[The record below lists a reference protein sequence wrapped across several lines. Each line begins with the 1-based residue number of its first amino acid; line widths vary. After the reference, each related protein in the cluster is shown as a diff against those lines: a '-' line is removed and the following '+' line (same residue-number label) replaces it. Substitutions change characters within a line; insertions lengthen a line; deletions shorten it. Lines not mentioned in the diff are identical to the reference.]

1 MPAPAAKKG
10 RAVPRGRLS
19 PSRWATLP
27 AVTYLIVTTQVPLI
41 ATLYFSLHAWNLM
54 YPARPRRFVGL
65 DNFAFILGD
74 PNFLSAIGTTV
85 IFTVVPAVLTTLIGL
100 GLALLVNRLRWG
112 RGLAY
117 SLLFAPFLIMEA
129 VNPIIWKTMI
139 LNPVYGLLNFGL
151 TSLGAAPIDLI
162 ASDPKAA
169 IILMIVWQ
177 WSPFMMLIL
186 LAGLQSVPQDVVEAA
201 RIDGANRRQQF
212 RHITLPH
219 LLPLLTV
226 GMLIEAI
233 LILPVFGPIYV
244 GTYGGPG
251 NASTNLMFAVY
262 RVLTEQYEI
271 GRAAAGGLIVAVMT
285 TIVALALLAYVR
297 PAMERR

>member
-1 MPAPAAKKG
+1 MSVSARNKG
-10 RAVPRGRLS
+10 RAVPRARLA
-19 PSRWATLP
+19 PSRWATVP
-27 AVTYLIVTTQVPLI
+27 AVTYLIVATQVPLI
-41 ATLYFSLHAWNLM
+41 ATLYFSLHSWNLL

-74 PNFLSAIGTTV
+74 STFRTAIGNTV
-85 IFTVVPAVLTTLIGL
+85 IFTIVPAVLTTLIGL

-129 VNPIIWKTMI
+129 VSPIIWKTMI
-139 LNPVYGLLNFGL
+139 LNPIYGLLNFGL
-151 TSLGAAPIDLI
+151 STVGLGTIDLI
-162 ASDPKAA
+162 ATDPKAA
-169 IILMIVWQ
+169 IIIMIVWQ

-186 LAGLQSVPQDVVEAA
+186 LAGLQSVPQEVVEAA
-201 RIDGANRRQQF
+201 RIDGANRWQQF

-262 RVLTEQYEI
+262 RVLTEQYEV
-271 GRAAAGGLIVAVMT
+271 GRAAAGGLITAVMT
-285 TIVALALLAYVR
+285 TIVALALLAYIR
-297 PAMERR
+297 PTMDRT